1 MLLPAAAAALMAATG
16 GCQRAGRADRPKGS
30 TATVNGRGQE
40 EAQNIYQDLDDSFF
54 GIRTRVAGEQ
64 EYPDYYGGS
73 YIDDYGGL
81 VILATDTSNE
91 IISDLQQRAKST
103 NFRVEKCEFS
113 FNELSALNKQ
123 LGEKFKAIGKLREKL
138 GWESVGI
145 VIDANKVC
153 IFLNDCTP
161 GRIAEFKQLVY
172 DSPMLTYRELKPIK
186 PDVMQMPKPAT
197 DSGRHHAGRQQ

>member
-1 MLLPAAAAALMAATG
+1 M
-16 GCQRAGRADRPKGS
+16 
-30 TATVNGRGQE
+30 
-40 EAQNIYQDLDDSFF
+40 NIYQDLDDSFF
-54 GIRTRVAGEQ
+54 GIRIRVAGEQ

-73 YIDDYGGL
+73 YIDDYGSL

-161 GRIAEFKQLVY
+161 GRIAEFEQLVY

-197 DSGRHHAGRQQ
+197 DSGRHHAGWQQ